1 VADFYEKNPEYRIVH
16 DSLTDMEK
24 VVSSQTYQKGSWTL
38 HMLRGVMGT
47 DNFWKGIRAYY
58 AKYQN
63 MNASTADFRIE
74 MEEASGLDLRQFFEQ
89 WLYKSG
95 TLVYEG
101 NWKYNAQN
109 QEVKITLNQVQ
120 QDGSLFKM
128 PLEVALHF
136 KDGKTQIKLLTVNE
150 RNNEFT
156 LKVDSEP
163 EDIILDPTNWVLMEA
178 SFKRIK

>member
-1 VADFYEKNPEYRIVH
+1 
-16 DSLTDMEK
+16 
-24 VVSSQTYQKGSWTL
+24 
-38 HMLRGVMGT
+38 
-47 DNFWKGIRAYY
+47 
-58 AKYQN
+58 

-95 TLVYEG
+95 ALVYEG

-109 QEVKITLNQVQ
+109 QEVKITLNQAQ

-163 EDIILDPTNWVLMEA
+163 EEIILDPTNWVLMEA